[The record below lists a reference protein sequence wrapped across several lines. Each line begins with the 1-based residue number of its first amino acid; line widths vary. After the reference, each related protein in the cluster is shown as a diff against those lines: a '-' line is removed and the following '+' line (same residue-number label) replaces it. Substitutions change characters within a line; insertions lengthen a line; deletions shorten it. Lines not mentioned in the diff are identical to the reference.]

1 MREALIIKNRL
12 LFIIVSAV
20 IFAAAILIHSSIAWL
35 GLVLFI
41 ASYLI
46 AGGNVLY
53 KAVRN
58 ILHGKVFDENFLMTI
73 ATIGALCIGKYTEA
87 VAVML
92 FYQVGELFQ
101 SYAVAKSRKSISE
114 LMDIRPDHANV
125 KRGENITTVDPSEV
139 EIGETIII
147 KVGEK
152 VPLDGEVIDGTSS
165 LDTSALTGESVP
177 REVSAGNEILSG
189 CINLNGVLTVKVT
202 KGFEESTVS
211 KILDLVENASS
222 KKSKS
227 ENFITK
233 FARVYTP
240 IVVVI
245 ALALAVVP
253 TLILPDAVFSDW
265 LYRAL
270 TFLVVSC
277 PCALVISIPLSF
289 FGGLGGA
296 SRRGVLIKGS
306 NYLESLAK
314 TEIMVF
320 DKTGT
325 LTEGVFDVQKIHS
338 VSITEDEL
346 LELAAYAENFSTH
359 PISMSLK
366 RCYEKDIDSSQVE
379 NVKEIAGHGV
389 TADVKGR
396 AVAVGNSKLMDELGV
411 SHLSDEILGT
421 TLHVAVDGEYA
432 GYIIISDRLKSD
444 ATEAVTKLKSK
455 HVKKIAM
462 LTGDSEFVGT
472 RIARQLNIDEV
483 YAELLP
489 ADKVEKVEE
498 LMKQK
503 SAKGVLTFVGDGIND
518 APVLARA
525 DIGVAMGGMGSDAAI
540 EAADVVIMTDEPSKL
555 VDAITISKRTLKI
568 VYQNIAF
575 ALTVKLAVLILAA
588 LGVANMWEAIFADV
602 GVTIIAILNSFRALW
617 VGNSVNSELSSA
629 APSPESME
637 VG

>member
-1 MREALIIKNRL
+1 MREALIIKNNL
-12 LFIIVSAV
+12 PLIIISAV
-20 IFAAAILIHSSIAWL
+20 IFVAAILIHSSIACL

-125 KRGENITTVDPSEV
+125 KRGESITTVDPSEV

-588 LGVANMWEAIFADV
+588 LGLANMWEAIFADV